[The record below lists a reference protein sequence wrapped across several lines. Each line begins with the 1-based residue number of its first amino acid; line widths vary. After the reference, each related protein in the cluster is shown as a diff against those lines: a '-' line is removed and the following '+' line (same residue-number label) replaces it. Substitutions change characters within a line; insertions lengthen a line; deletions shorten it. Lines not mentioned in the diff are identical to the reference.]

1 MQHLIIKS
9 ISALALCLLSFGTA
23 SAQNGIYRVTNQNEL
38 ATAAVK
44 HNLRSSMTISYTED
58 AENEHAGMQPK
69 EPDTAEAM
77 NVLAEWLMM
86 QTSNAEQRAITG
98 AIPAQVFVD
107 GNAVT
112 LTDDRGD
119 TIQSYAVKEIRGS
132 ESKREFVCADGTV
145 IKLLNISNDC
155 YTLQVPKMEKMELKK
170 IK

>member
-1 MQHLIIKS
+1 MKKVIVM
-9 ISALALCLLSFGTA
+9 LAAVLAIGAA

-86 QTSNAEQRAITG
+86 QTSNAKQRAIKG

-132 ESKREFVCADGTV
+132 ESKREFVCADDTV
-145 IKLLNISNDC
+145 IKLLNIGNDC